1 MRPLRHALPGGLHE
15 ISIRVTG
22 EHLLLKPGKALN
34 NMVLGIIGRAQLQED
49 VKVHAFVVLSNHYH
63 SQHPLTHELAKV
75 QTNQHTAMVSGMFQT
90 YCLGLS
96 KIAWARMK
104 SGGRQC
110 PVDRPRMIMASP
122 SSVRLP
128 ATARN
133 DSASRRCRGPH
144 AAWPAE
150 RRRLTTNASPAAS
163 GARR

>member
-22 EHLLLKPGKALN
+22 EHLLLKPAKALN

-96 KIAWARMK
+96 KIA
-104 SGGRQC
+104 SF
-110 PVDRPRMIMASP
+110 
-122 SSVRLP
+122 L
-128 ATARN
+128 
-133 DSASRRCRGPH
+133 
-144 AAWPAE
+144 
-150 RRRLTTNASPAAS
+150 LTTLTKNLHRQSIHGCDPSAA
-163 GARR
+163 GPEVEGGNGDRRSAGSTVVR